1 MADLTNTFVNG
12 AMNKDLDERLVPLG
26 TYRDAL
32 NIDVDTDESSNVGSA
47 RNALGNTNVGNID
60 TIVSPLS
67 TTNAVTIGAVKYEA
81 TNLIYWLV
89 NSPLFDAIFE
99 YNEITGVTERVLQCN
114 NISGKTTLNFNTAY
128 IVTGINYINGFLYWT
143 DDFNPPRKINISR
156 AKSYSID
163 DARIAD
169 DIDVILAPPLS
180 GPVIRLW
187 NDGTQSNNISEKF
200 MYFSYRYKYIDGQY
214 SSMSP
219 FSAVA
224 FEPKEFLLDYSLGF
238 NKAMVNKSNSVDIT
252 YNTGGKNVVEIQVL
266 AHDVRNLNTSVI
278 ESFNKE
284 ELSIPDMALETF
296 KFNNNK
302 TYTIIAQEQLT
313 RLFDNVPLT
322 AKAQDFVGNRIMYGN
337 YTQFYDIVDC
347 NGVEINIDLGV
358 DFSSVSTPLNTPIQ
372 TWRSDRDYEIG
383 IEYLDKYGRHTTVL
397 TSNDNTVYI
406 PPSASASGNSLRVN
420 INNKPPC
427 WATNYRLVVKQSKK
441 AYYNIFPIIFYS
453 VGVDRYMLINESD
466 RDKFA
471 IGGYVIFKSISSGPT
486 FSNKEYKILELA
498 SKTAGQVASG
508 SLPGLYFK
516 VKVDNINEL
525 TTGGLS
531 LFYNFRNGTDDID
544 INLTQNTTVLIP
556 VKYYIPGALYS
567 LVENPIHYGVGDPNL
582 LVRSSIVGANPNTTF
597 FDYRITVR
605 ITSPTQFQ
613 YITSFDMAGSWITE
627 NIVIG
632 TDIMLSD
639 SSTGGLCNIQFN
651 GIPPVNDIWKINI
664 RGYCGYT
671 RTVNYF
677 GGGGIYTPTAGL
689 IPVMFPGG
697 YAPIVCDW
705 DIRTGDIITIQI
717 KDYLNLSANETEQIF
732 TSGGNYENI
741 EEWFNEDGQKEAF
754 ISKDTGN
761 VDQEYRSVSFRRGN
775 QLSNALSVNDG
786 ILYSRAGYNSSLISS
801 YDSLPI
807 VMIIQGYGKGE
818 YAGGQNNVGPNR
830 FGAMLKIQRYDASI
844 IAETVPKET
853 DIDIYHEVSKTFPIV
868 GNLHKVVWQYADYTN
883 VQSNNLTNLGQLV
896 PGSTPTAAEL
906 PHGYAVGDMVY
917 VRETTLPYLFIPTG
931 YYEVVQTPD
940 PYNIVINL
948 NFPGSGA
955 ATPGY
960 VAYNNEDVDQTSAPL
975 SSAII
980 KLNNTGSI
988 NSDFNAWAFGNGL
1001 ESDRI
1006 KDDFIAPELQLS
1018 PRVNAAVEEYK
1029 QRISENAICY
1039 SGIYGINTGV
1049 NRLNEFN
1056 LSVANFKY
1064 LDKEFGSIQKLYA
1077 RDTDMLVFQENKVS
1091 QVLYGKNIIH
1101 DAAGGGQLS
1110 TIAEVLGNQIA
1121 YPGEW
1126 GISRNPES
1134 FAEWGDDIY
1143 WTDSRRGSV
1152 LLMGSF
1158 QTRGNQIIP
1167 ISSNGMTDY
1176 FRDMMLTS
1184 PNTQKLGG
1192 YDPHTH
1198 KYVLSTNNISILK
1211 CKLDISRNLLKVP
1224 YGPSPVS
1231 YNLFTIISNLAWT
1244 VTLVN
1249 TGNGTSW
1256 LTGVQATGY
1265 GTLDING
1272 AVAVNSTSANRSLR
1286 IVVTYCS
1293 TLTKTFTLTQA
1304 RGSNGNIIFIVNNN
1318 KQ

>member
-12 AMNKDLDERLVPLG
+12 AMNKDLDERLLPSG

-47 RNALGNTNVGNID
+47 RNSLGNTIVGSID
-60 TIVSPLS
+60 SIVSPLS
-67 TTNAVTIGAVKYEA
+67 TANATTIGAVKYEA

-89 NSPLFDAIFE
+89 TSPLFDAIFE
-99 YNEITGVTERVLQCN
+99 YNEITGLTQRVLQCN
-114 NISGKTTLNFNTAY
+114 NIGGSTTLNFNTTY

-156 AKSYSID
+156 AKGYAID
-163 DARIAD
+163 DVRIAD
-169 DIDVILAPPLS
+169 DISVIIAPPLS
-180 GPVIRLW
+180 CPVIKLYS
-187 NDGTQSNNISEKF
+187 DGTQANNISEKF

-238 NKAMVNKSNSVDIT
+238 NKAMVNNANSVDIT

-296 KFNNNK
+296 KFKNNK

-347 NGVEINIDLGV
+347 NGIEINIDLGV
-358 DFSSVSTPLNTPIQ
+358 EVSSVSTPVNTPIQ

-383 IEYLDKYGRHTTVL
+383 IEYLDDYGRHTTVL
-397 TSNDNTVYI
+397 TSENNTVYI
-406 PPSASASGNSLRVN
+406 PPSASATGNSLQVN

-453 VGVDRYMLINESD
+453 VGMDRYMLINESD
-466 RDKFA
+466 RDKFSV
-471 IGGYVIFKSISSGPT
+471 GGYVIFKSISDGPT
-486 FSNKEYKILELA
+486 FSNKEFKIIELA
-498 SKTAGQVASG
+498 SKVANALGAG

-516 VKVDNINEL
+516 VKVDN
-525 TTGGLS
+525 TGEISPSGYS
-531 LFYNFRNGTDDID
+531 LFYNFRVGTDADNSNNNGQPLIGSL
-544 INLTQNTTVLIP
+544 NSVPVKPYLNTTVT
-556 VKYYIPGALYS
+556 YS

-582 LVRSSIVGANPNTTF
+582 LVRSSIVGLNPGITF
-597 FDYRITVR
+597 KDYRITIR
-605 ITSPTQFQ
+605 IISTTQFQ
-613 YITSFDMAGSWITE
+613 YITSFDMSGTWITG

-632 TDIMLSD
+632 SDITLLNTLN
-639 SSTGGLCNIQFN
+639 TGICNIQFN
-651 GIPPVNDIWKINI
+651 GIPPVNDVWKINI
-664 RGYCGYT
+664 RGYCNLT
-671 RTVNYF
+671 RTQNYF
-677 GGGGIYTPTAGL
+677 GGDGIYTP
-689 IPVMFPGG
+689 INSNIMFPGG

-705 DIRTGDIITIQI
+705 YIKSGDIITIQI
-717 KDYLNLSANETEQIF
+717 KDLLNTSANETEQTF
-732 TSGGNYENI
+732 VSGGDYENI
-741 EEWFNEDGQKEAF
+741 EEWFNEDGYLDNF
-754 ISKDTGN
+754 ISKDTNN
-761 VDQEYRSVSFRRGN
+761 VNQGYKSVSFRRGN
-775 QLSNALSVNDG
+775 QLSDSSTPSGYEYSVASMDN
-786 ILYSRAGYNSSLISS
+786 NVS
-801 YDSLPI
+801 YDTLPI
-807 VMIIQGYGKGE
+807 VMIIEGYGKGE
-818 YAGGQNNVGPNR
+818 FAGGQNNVGSNR

-853 DIDIYHEVSKTFPIV
+853 DIDIYHEASKTFPIV
-868 GNLHKVVWQYADYTN
+868 DHLHKVVWQYADYTN
-883 VQSNNLTNLGQLV
+883 VQNTNLTNLGQLV
-896 PGSTPTAAEL
+896 PGSAPTAAEL
-906 PHGYAVGDMVY
+906 PHTYAIGDMVW
-917 VRETTLPYLFIPTG
+917 VEESTLPYQFIPSN

-948 NFPGSGA
+948 NFPGPGA
-955 ATPGY
+955 ATPGF
-960 VAYNNEDVDQTSAPL
+960 VAYNDTDSDQTSAPL
-975 SSAII
+975 SSALI
-980 KLNNTGSI
+980 KLNNTGSV
-988 NSDFNAWAFGNGL
+988 NSDFNGWAFGNGL

-1091 QVLYGKNIIH
+1091 QVLYGKNIIN
-1101 DAAGGGQLS
+1101 DAAGGGQIV
-1110 TIAEVLGNQIA
+1110 TIAEVLGTQIA

-1134 FAEWGDDIY
+1134 FAEWGQEIY
-1143 WTDSRRGSV
+1143 FTDSRRGSV
-1152 LLMGSF
+1152 LQMA
-1158 QTRGNQIIP
+1158 GNQIVP

-1176 FRDMMLTS
+1176 FRDLMTAS

-1192 YDPHTH
+1192 YDPHTR
-1198 KYVLSTNNISILK
+1198 KYVLSSNNISTLK
-1211 CKLDISRNLLKVP
+1211 CKLEIIRNFLNVP
-1224 YGPSPVS
+1224 RGTFPVS
-1231 YNLFTIISNLAWT
+1231 YNLFTIISDIAWT
-1244 VTLVN
+1244 ATLVN

-1256 LTGVQATGY
+1256 LTGVPTSGY

-1272 AVAVNSTSANRSLR
+1272 AVAVNATSSNRSLD
-1286 IVVTYCS
+1286 IVVTYCN

-1304 RGSNGNIIFIVNNN
+1304 RGSKTNIIFIVNSN

>member
-1 MADLTNTFVNG
+1 MADLTNTFVTG

-47 RNALGNTNVGNID
+47 RNSLGNTIIGNIS

-67 TTNAVTIGAVKYEA
+67 TANATTIGAVKYEA

-89 NSPLFDAIFE
+89 TSPLFDAIFE

-114 NISGKTTLNFNTAY
+114 NGGSGTTLNFNTTY

-156 AKSYSID
+156 AKGYAID
-163 DARIAD
+163 DVKIAD
-169 DIDVILAPPLS
+169 DINVIIAPPLS
-180 GPVIRLW
+180 GPVIKLY
-187 NDGTQSNNISEKF
+187 NDGSQANNISEKF

-238 NKAMVNKSNSVDIT
+238 NKAMVNNANSVDIT
-252 YNTGGKNVVEIQVL
+252 YNTGGKNVIEIQVL
-266 AHDVRNLNTSVI
+266 AHDVRNLNTSVV

-347 NGVEINIDLGV
+347 NGVELNIDLGIEY
-358 DFSSVSTPLNTPIQ
+358 SSVSTPVNTPIQ

-397 TSNDNTVYI
+397 TSQNNTVYI

-441 AYYNIFPIIFYS
+441 SYYNIFPIIFYA
-453 VGVDRYMLINESD
+453 VGMDRYMLINESD

-471 IGGYVIFKSISSGPT
+471 VGGYVIFKSISEGPT
-486 FSNKEYKILELA
+486 FSNKQFKIIELS
-498 SKTAGQVASG
+498 SKTTGQVASG

-516 VKVDNINEL
+516 VKVDNTGEL
-525 TTGGLS
+525 SPSGFS
-531 LFYNFRNGTDDID
+531 LFYNFRNGTDDSRILQA
-544 INLTQNTTVLIP
+544 IRP
-556 VKYYIPGALYS
+556 VWPYTAPGNS
-567 LVENPIHYGVGDPNL
+567 IVDNPIHYGVGDPNL
-582 LVRSSIVGANPNTTF
+582 LVRSSLIGVNPYSTY
-597 FDYRITVR
+597 FDYRITIR
-605 ITSPTQFQ
+605 ILSTTQFQ
-613 YITSFDMAGSWITE
+613 YITSFDMTGTWVTE

-632 TDIMLSD
+632 ADIMLSN
-639 SSTGGLCNIQFN
+639 SLNVGICNIQFN
-651 GIPPVNDIWKINI
+651 GVPPVNDVWKINV
-664 RGYCGYT
+664 RGYCGST

-677 GGGGIYTPTAGL
+677 GGNGIYTPSTDNNT
-689 IPVMFPGG
+689 IMFPGG

-705 DIRTGDIITIQI
+705 DIQAGDIITLHIQ
-717 KDYLNLSANETEQIF
+717 DSLNGSVNTNNQIF
-732 TSGGNYENI
+732 ISGGNYENI
-741 EEWFNEDGQKEAF
+741 EEWFNEDGQKDTF
-754 ISKDTGN
+754 ISNDTNGVN
-761 VDQEYRSVSFRRGN
+761 QGYKSVSFRRGN
-775 QLSNALSVNDG
+775 QYTDETTPYGYIWST
-786 ILYSRAGYNSSLISS
+786 AGWLVSQDT

-807 VMIIQGYGKGE
+807 VMIIEGYGKGE
-818 YAGGQNNVGPNR
+818 NAGGDNGVGSNR
-830 FGAMLKIQRYDASI
+830 FSAALTIKRYDASI

-853 DIDIYHEVSKTFPIV
+853 DIDIYHETSKTFPIV
-868 GNLHKVVWQYADYTN
+868 DNLHKVVWKYADYTLT
-883 VQSNNLTNLGQLV
+883 QSGLTNLGQLV
-896 PGSTPTAAEL
+896 PGSVPTATEL
-906 PHGYAVGDMVY
+906 PHGYAIGDMVWVQENTSPY
-917 VRETTLPYLFIPTG
+917 VITPA

-948 NFPGSGA
+948 TYPVSLYL
-955 ATPGY
+955 TKPGY
-960 VAYNNEDVDQTSAPL
+960 VAYNDTDSDQTTGPL
-975 SSAII
+975 SSVII

-1006 KDDFIAPELQLS
+1006 KDDFIAPELQMS
-1018 PRVNAAVEEYK
+1018 PRVNASVEEYK
-1029 QRISENAICY
+1029 QRVSENAICY

-1056 LSVANFKY
+1056 LSIANFKY

-1091 QVLYGKNIIH
+1091 QVLYGKNIIN
-1101 DAAGGGQLS
+1101 DAAGGGQIS
-1110 TIAEVLGNQIA
+1110 TIAEVLGTQIA

-1134 FAEWGDDIY
+1134 FAEWGGELY
-1143 WTDSRRGSV
+1143 FTDSRRGSV
-1152 LLMGSF
+1152 LQML
-1158 QTRGNQIIP
+1158 GNQISP

-1192 YDPHTH
+1192 YDPHTR
-1198 KYVLSTNNISILK
+1198 KYVLSSNNISTLK
-1211 CKLDISRNLLKVP
+1211 CKLDISRNFLNVP
-1224 YGPSPVS
+1224 CGTFPVS
-1231 YNLFTIISNLAWT
+1231 YNLFTVISDIAWT
-1244 VTLVN
+1244 ITLVN
-1249 TGNGTSW
+1249 TGSGTSW
-1256 LTGVQATGY
+1256 LTGVQTSGY

-1272 AVAVNSTSANRSLR
+1272 AVAANATSSNRSLNV
-1286 IVVTYCS
+1286 VVTYCN

-1304 RGSNGNIIFIVNNN
+1304 RGSKGNIVIMINS

>member
-1 MADLTNTFVNG
+1 MADLINTFVNG
-12 AMNKDLDERLVPLG
+12 AMNKDLDERLVPSG

-47 RNALGNTNVGNID
+47 RNSLGNTNVGSID
-60 TIVSPLS
+60 SIVSPLS
-67 TTNAVTIGAVKYEA
+67 TANATTIGAVKYEA

-89 NSPLFDAIFE
+89 TSPLFDAIFE
-99 YNEITGVTERVLQCN
+99 YNEITGVTQRVLQCN
-114 NISGKTTLNFNTAY
+114 NGGSGTTLNFNTTY

-156 AKSYSID
+156 AKGYAID
-163 DARIAD
+163 DVKIAD
-169 DIDVILAPPLS
+169 DINVIIAPPLS
-180 GPVIRLW
+180 GPVIKLY
-187 NDGTQSNNISEKF
+187 NDGSQANNISEKF

-224 FEPKEFLLDYSLGF
+224 FEPKDFLLDYSLGF
-238 NKAMVNKSNSVDIT
+238 NKAMVNKANSVDIT
-252 YNTGGKNVVEIQVL
+252 INTGGKNVTEIQVL
-266 AHDVRNLNTSVI
+266 AHDVRSLNTSVV

-284 ELSIPDMALETF
+284 ELTINDMALYTF

-347 NGVEINIDLGV
+347 NGVEININLGV
-358 DFSSVSTPLNTPIQ
+358 EFSSISTPVNTPIQ

-383 IEYLDKYGRHTTVL
+383 IEYLDDYGRHTTVL

-441 AYYNIFPIIFYS
+441 AYYNIFPIRYYS
-453 VGVDRYMLINESD
+453 LGVDRYMLINESD

-471 IGGYVIFKSISSGPT
+471 IGGYVIFKSISAGPT
-486 FSNKEYKILELA
+486 FSNKEYKIIELA
-498 SKTAGQVASG
+498 SKTAGEVTTG
-508 SLPGLYFK
+508 SLAGLYFK
-516 VKVDNINEL
+516 IKVDNVNEL
-525 TTGGLS
+525 VPGALS
-531 LFYNFRNGTDDID
+531 LFYNFRNGDNNDISGAD
-544 INLTQNTTVLIP
+544 LFYKLTNSNR
-556 VKYYIPGALYS
+556 KS
-567 LVENPIHYGVGDPNL
+567 LVDLPIHYGIGDPNL
-582 LVRSSIVGANPNTTF
+582 FVRLSNEVPIQSAYNVINS
-597 FDYRITVR
+597 DYRITVR
-605 ITSPTQFQ
+605 VTSLTQFQ
-613 YITSFDMAGSWITE
+613 YITSFDMSGTWITQ

-632 TDIMLSD
+632 TPIQLFNTLMQP
-639 SSTGGLCNIQFN
+639 LCDVQFN
-651 GIPPVNDIWKINI
+651 GIPPINDTWKINI
-664 RGYCGYT
+664 RAYKISPTGY
-671 RTVNYF
+671 VPNYF
-677 GGGGIYTPTAGL
+677 GGLGIYTMQYGYTQPD
-689 IPVMFPGG
+689 GG
-697 YAPIVCDW
+697 WAPLVCNW
-705 DIRTGDIITIQI
+705 DIQTGDVI
-717 KDYLNLSANETEQIF
+717 KIKISDSLNLSAYTTEQQF

-741 EEWFNEDGQKEAF
+741 EEWFNEDGQKESF
-754 ISKDTGN
+754 ISRDTNN
-761 VDQEYRSVSFRRGN
+761 VDQKYKSVSFRRGI
-775 QLSNALSVNDG
+775 QMSDVTVNG
-786 ILYSRAGYNSSLISS
+786 SYTHSRAILDDSMP
-801 YDSLPI
+801 YDDFPI
-807 VMIIQGYGKGE
+807 VMIIKGYGSGD
-818 YAGGQNNVGPNR
+818 YNR
-830 FGAMLKIQRYDASI
+830 FSALLTIERYDASI

-853 DIDIYHEVSKTFPIV
+853 DIDIYHETSKTFPIV
-868 GNLHKVVWQYADYTN
+868 DNLHKVVWNYADYTFI
-883 VQSNNLTNLGQLV
+883 QGNLTNLGQIV
-896 PGSTPTAAEL
+896 PGSTPTATEL
-906 PHGYAVGDMVY
+906 PHGYAIGDMVW
-917 VRETTLPYLFIPTG
+917 VEEAVLPYQFIPTG

-940 PYNIVINL
+940 PYNIVIN
-948 NFPGSGA
+948 FPYPGVGA
-955 ATPGY
+955 ATPGF
-960 VAYNNEDVDQTSAPL
+960 VAYNDTDSDQTSAPL

-980 KLNNTGSI
+980 SLNNTGSI

-1006 KDDFIAPELQLS
+1006 KDDFIAPELQMS

-1029 QRISENAICY
+1029 QRLSENAICY

-1091 QVLYGKNIIH
+1091 QVLYGKNIIN
-1101 DAAGGGQLS
+1101 DAAGGGQVS
-1110 TIAEVLGNQIA
+1110 TIAEVLGTQIA

-1134 FAEWGDDIY
+1134 FSEWGGEIY
-1143 WTDSRRGSV
+1143 FTDSRRGSV
-1152 LLMGSF
+1152 LQML
-1158 QTRGNQIIP
+1158 GNQINP

-1192 YDPHTH
+1192 YDPHTR
-1198 KYVLSTNNISILK
+1198 KYVLSSNNISIVK
-1211 CKLDISRNLLKVP
+1211 CKLDISRNFLNVP
-1224 YGPSPVS
+1224 RGTFPVS
-1231 YNLFTIISNLAWT
+1231 YNLFTIISDIAWT
-1244 VTLVN
+1244 ATLVN

-1256 LTGVQATGY
+1256 LTGVQTSGY

-1272 AVAVNSTSANRSLR
+1272 AVAVNDTSANRSLN
-1286 IVVTYCS
+1286 IVVTYCN

-1304 RGSNGNIIFIVNNN
+1304 RGIKTNIIFIVNSN

>member
-1 MADLTNTFVNG
+1 MADLTNTFITGV
-12 AMNKDLDERLVPLG
+12 MNKDLDERLVPSG

-32 NIDVDTDESSNVGSA
+32 NIEVDTDESSNVGAA
-47 RNALGNTNVGNID
+47 RNALGNTKVGNID
-60 TIVSPLS
+60 TIVSPLA

-99 YNEITGVTERVLQCN
+99 YNEITGITERVLQCN
-114 NISGKTTLNFNTAY
+114 NIGGSTTLNFNTAY

-163 DARIAD
+163 DVRIAE
-169 DIDVILAPPLS
+169 DISVILAPPLS

-224 FEPKEFLLDYSLGF
+224 FEPKDFLLDYSLGF
-238 NKAMVNKSNSVDIT
+238 NKAMVNNANSVDIT

-278 ESFNKE
+278 ESFNKQ

-296 KFNNNK
+296 KFKNNK

-347 NGVEINIDLGV
+347 NGVELNIDLGV
-358 DFSSVSTPLNTPIQ
+358 DFSSVSTPVNTPIQ

-397 TSNDNTVYI
+397 TSENNTIYI

-441 AYYNIFPIIFYS
+441 SYYNIFPIIFYS
-453 VGVDRYMLINESD
+453 VGMDRYMLINESD

-471 IGGYVIFKSISSGPT
+471 IGGYVIFKSISEGPT
-486 FSNKEYKILELA
+486 FSNKEFKILELA
-498 SKTAGQVASG
+498 SKTAGEVTTG
-508 SLPGLYFK
+508 SLSGLYFK
-516 VKVDNINEL
+516 VKVDNTSEL
-525 TTGGLS
+525 SPAGFS
-531 LFYNFRNGTDDID
+531 LFYNFRNGTDD
-544 INLTQNTTVLIP
+544 TTSVQSLIP
-556 VKYYIPGALYS
+556 TKSYITTIHS
-567 LVENPIHYGVGDPNL
+567 IVENPIHYGVGDPNL
-582 LVRSSIVGANPNTTF
+582 LVRSSLIGLNPYTTF
-597 FDYRITVR
+597 KDYRITVR
-605 ITSPTQFQ
+605 IISATQFQ
-613 YITSFDMAGSWITE
+613 YITSFDMTGSWITG

-632 TDIMLSD
+632 SDITLLNTLN
-639 SSTGGLCNIQFN
+639 TGICNIQFN
-651 GIPPVNDIWKINI
+651 GIPPVNDTWKINV
-664 RGYCGYT
+664 RGYTNST
-671 RTVNYF
+671 RTENYF
-677 GGGGIYTPTAGL
+677 GGDGIYTPPSNSSTT
-689 IPVMFPGG
+689 MFPGG

-705 DIRTGDIITIQI
+705 YVKSGDIITIKI
-717 KDYLNLSANETEQIF
+717 ASDLLNTSAYLEDQIF
-732 TSGGNYENI
+732 VSGGDYENI
-741 EEWFNEDGQKEAF
+741 EEWFNEDGYKDSF
-754 ISKDTGN
+754 ISNDTSGTN
-761 VDQEYRSVSFRRGN
+761 QKYKSVSFRRGN
-775 QLSNALSVNDG
+775 QLADQYTPFG
-786 ILYSRAGYNSSLISS
+786 YLYSTAAYYEPQDN
-801 YDSLPI
+801 YDTLPI
-807 VMIIQGYGKGE
+807 VMIIEGYGKGQF
-818 YAGGQNNVGPNR
+818 AGGNNNVGNNR
-830 FGAMLKIQRYDASI
+830 FGAVLEIKRYNASI

-853 DIDIYHEVSKTFPIV
+853 DIDIYHEASKTFPIV
-868 GNLHKVVWQYADYTN
+868 NNLHKVVWQYADYTN

-896 PGSTPTAAEL
+896 PGSAPTATEL

-917 VRETTLPYLFIPTG
+917 VKETTLPYLFVPTG

-940 PYNIVINL
+940 PYNIVIDL
-948 NFPGSGA
+948 PFPGAGA

-960 VAYNNEDVDQTSAPL
+960 VAYNDTDLDQTSAPL

-980 KLNNTGSI
+980 SLNNTGSI

-1056 LSVANFKY
+1056 LSIANFKY

-1101 DAAGGGQLS
+1101 DAAGGGQVS

-1134 FAEWGDDIY
+1134 FAEWGGELY
-1143 WTDSRRGSV
+1143 FTDSRRGSV
-1152 LLMGSF
+1152 LQML
-1158 QTRGNQIIP
+1158 GNQISP

-1176 FRDMMLTS
+1176 FRDIMTTS

-1192 YDPHTH
+1192 YDPHTR
-1198 KYVLSTNNISILK
+1198 KYVLSCNDVSTLK
-1211 CKLDISRNLLKVP
+1211 CKLNISRNFLNVP
-1224 YGPSPVS
+1224 CGTFPVS
-1231 YNLFTIISNLAWT
+1231 YNLFTIISDIAWT
-1244 VTLVN
+1244 VALVN
-1249 TGNGTSW
+1249 TGSGTSW
-1256 LTGVQATGY
+1256 LTGVPTSGY

-1304 RGSNGNIIFIVNNN
+1304 RGSKANIIFIVNNN

>member
-1 MADLTNTFVNG
+1 MADITNTFITGV
-12 AMNKDLDERLVPLG
+12 MNKDLDERLVPSG

-32 NIDVDTDESSNVGSA
+32 NIEVDTDESSNVGSA

-67 TTNAVTIGAVKYEA
+67 TANATTIGAVKYEA

-89 NSPLFDAIFE
+89 TSPLFDAIFE

-114 NISGKTTLNFNTAY
+114 NIGGSTTLNFNTTY

-156 AKSYSID
+156 AKGYTID

-169 DIDVILAPPLS
+169 DISVILAPPLS

-187 NDGTQSNNISEKF
+187 DDGTQSNNISEKF

-238 NKAMVNKSNSVDIT
+238 NKAMVNNANSVDIT
-252 YNTGGKNVVEIQVL
+252 YNTGGKNVVEIQIL

-296 KFNNNK
+296 KFKNNK

-347 NGVEINIDLGV
+347 NGIEINIDLGV
-358 DFSSVSTPLNTPIQ
+358 EFSSVSTPINIPIQ

-397 TSNDNTVYI
+397 TSENNTIYI
-406 PPSASASGNSLRVN
+406 PPTASASGNSLRVN

-441 AYYNIFPIIFYS
+441 SYYNIFPIIFYS
-453 VGVDRYMLINESD
+453 VGMNRYMLINESD
-466 RDKFA
+466 RDKFS
-471 IGGYVIFKSISSGPT
+471 IGGYVIFKSISEGPT
-486 FSNKEYKILELA
+486 FSNKEFKIVELA
-498 SKTAGQVASG
+498 SKTAGEIVPG

-516 VKVDNINEL
+516 VKVDNTSEL
-525 TTGGLS
+525 SPSGYS
-531 LFYNFRNGTDDID
+531 LFYNFRVGTDSTSIV
-544 INLTQNTTVLIP
+544 T
-556 VKYYIPGALYS
+556 ALYPLNPVQAYLTPGHS
-567 LVENPIHYGVGDPNL
+567 LVDNPIHYGVGDPNL
-582 LVRSSIVGANPNTTF
+582 LVRSSLIGVNPYTTY

-605 ITSPTQFQ
+605 IISPTQFQ
-613 YITSFDMAGSWITE
+613 YITSFDMTGTWITE

-632 TDIMLSD
+632 TDIMLLNSLNV
-639 SSTGGLCNIQFN
+639 GICNVQFN
-651 GIPPVNDIWKINI
+651 GVPPVNDVWKINV
-664 RGYCGYT
+664 RGYCDYT

-677 GGGGIYTPTAGL
+677 GGDGIYTPLTYYGL
-689 IPVMFPGG
+689 PMFPGG

-705 DIRTGDIITIQI
+705 DIQAGDIITIQI
-717 KDYLNLSANETEQIF
+717 KDSLNTSADETEQIF
-732 TSGGNYENI
+732 VSGGNYQNI
-741 EEWFNEDGQKEAF
+741 EEWFNEDGYLDNF
-754 ISKDTGN
+754 ISNDIEGVNKG
-761 VDQEYRSVSFRRGN
+761 YKSVSFRRGN
-775 QLSNALSVNDG
+775 QLADQLTPGNSASGNG
-786 ILYSRAGYNSSLISS
+786 YLYSVAS
-801 YDSLPI
+801 YDEAQDNYDTLPI
-807 VMIIQGYGKGE
+807 VMIIEGYGKGE
-818 YAGGQNNVGPNR
+818 DAGGDNGVGENK
-830 FGAMLKIQRYDASI
+830 FGALLTIKRYNASI
-844 IAETVPKET
+844 IAETIPKET
-853 DIDIYHEVSKTFPIV
+853 DIDIYHEASKTFPIV
-868 GNLHKVVWQYADYTN
+868 GQLHKVVWQYADYTN
-883 VQSNNLTNLGQLV
+883 VQSNNLTNIGQLV
-896 PGSTPTAAEL
+896 PGSAPTATEL
-906 PHGYAVGDMVY
+906 PHGYSIGDMVW
-917 VRETTLPYLFIPTG
+917 VEESTLPYQFIPSN

-940 PYNIVINL
+940 PYNIVIDFP
-948 NFPGSGA
+948 FPGPGA
-955 ATPGY
+955 ATPGF
-960 VAYNNEDVDQTSAPL
+960 VAYNDTDTDQTSAPL
-975 SSAII
+975 SFAII

-1006 KDDFIAPELQLS
+1006 KDDFIAPELQMS

-1029 QRISENAICY
+1029 QRLSENAICY

-1101 DAAGGGQLS
+1101 DAAGGGQVS
-1110 TIAEVLGNQIA
+1110 TIADVLGNQVA

-1134 FAEWGDDIY
+1134 FAEWGQEVY
-1143 WTDSRRGSV
+1143 FTDSRRGSV
-1152 LLMGSF
+1152 LQML
-1158 QTRGNQIIP
+1158 GNQINP

-1192 YDPHTH
+1192 YDPHTR
-1198 KYVLSTNNISILK
+1198 KYVLSSNDISTLK
-1211 CKLDISRNLLKVP
+1211 CKLDISRSFFNVP

-1231 YNLFTIISNLAWT
+1231 YNLFTIISDIAWT
-1244 VTLVN
+1244 ITLVSA
-1249 TGNGTSW
+1249 GSGTSW
-1256 LTGVQATGY
+1256 LTGVQTSGY

-1272 AVAVNSTSANRSLR
+1272 AVAVNSTSANRSMYV
-1286 IVVTYCS
+1286 VVTYCN

-1304 RGSNGNIIFIVNNN
+1304 RGSKTNIIFMVNSN

>member
-1 MADLTNTFVNG
+1 
-12 AMNKDLDERLVPLG
+12 
-26 TYRDAL
+26 
-32 NIDVDTDESSNVGSA
+32 
-47 RNALGNTNVGNID
+47 
-60 TIVSPLS
+60 
-67 TTNAVTIGAVKYEA
+67 
-81 TNLIYWLV
+81 
-89 NSPLFDAIFE
+89 
-99 YNEITGVTERVLQCN
+99 
-114 NISGKTTLNFNTAY
+114 
-128 IVTGINYINGFLYWT
+128 
-143 DDFNPPRKINISR
+143 
-156 AKSYSID
+156 
-163 DARIAD
+163 
-169 DIDVILAPPLS
+169 
-180 GPVIRLW
+180 
-187 NDGTQSNNISEKF
+187 

-224 FEPKEFLLDYSLGF
+224 FEPKDFLLDYSLGF
-238 NKAMVNKSNSVDIT
+238 NKAMVNKANSVDIT
-252 YNTGGKNVVEIQVL
+252 INTGGINVKEIQVL
-266 AHDVRNLNTSVI
+266 AHDVRNLNTSVV

-284 ELSIPDMALETF
+284 ELSINDIALYTF

-358 DFSSVSTPLNTPIQ
+358 EFSSVSTPVNTPIQ

-441 AYYNIFPIIFYS
+441 AYYNIFPIIFYA

-471 IGGYVIFKSISSGPT
+471 IGGYVIFKSISAGPT
-486 FSNKEYKILELA
+486 FSNKEYKIIELA
-498 SKTAGQVASG
+498 SKTAGEVVSG
-508 SLPGLYFK
+508 SLAGLYFK

-525 TTGGLS
+525 VSAGFS
-531 LFYNFRNGTDDID
+531 NFYNFQKGTDATYGGYPTFL
-544 INLTQNTTVLIP
+544 NPNQYTQQVRT
-556 VKYYIPGALYS
+556 LYS
-567 LVENPIHYGVGDPNL
+567 PFLNSIVENPIHYGVGDPNL
-582 LVRSSIVGANPNTTF
+582 LIRSSLTGVNPYTTYK
-597 FDYRITVR
+597 DYRITVR
-605 ITSPTQFQ
+605 IISATQFQ
-613 YITSFDMAGSWITE
+613 YITSFNMTGTWITG

-632 TDIMLSD
+632 TNIMLLD
-639 SSTGGLCNIQFN
+639 PLNAGICNIQFN
-651 GIPPVNDIWKINI
+651 GIPPVNDVWKINV
-664 RGYCGYT
+664 RGYSSNT
-671 RTVNYF
+671 TVQNYF
-677 GGGGIYTPTAGL
+677 GGNGVDARPLGYNTTNA
-689 IPVMFPGG
+689 PVFAGG
-697 YAPIVCDW
+697 YSVLVCDW
-705 DIRTGDIITIQI
+705 DIQAGDIIKLQIVEDSLNTSADLAIQ
-717 KDYLNLSANETEQIF
+717 QF
-732 TSGGNYENI
+732 TSGGNYKNI

-754 ISKDTGN
+754 ISRDTNN
-761 VDQEYRSVSFRRGN
+761 VDQEYRSVSFRRGLQQN
-775 QLSNALSVNDG
+775 GNTLTYD
-786 ILYSRAGYNSSLISS
+786 YSIAAINGNIP
-801 YDSLPI
+801 YDDFPI
-807 VMIIQGYGKGE
+807 AMIIQGYGKGE
-818 YAGGQNNVGPNR
+818 HSGGNNNDGFNR
-830 FGAMLKIQRYDASI
+830 FAALLTIERYDASI

-853 DIDIYHEVSKTFPIV
+853 DIDIYHETSKTFPIV
-868 GNLHKVVWQYADYTN
+868 DNLHKVVWKYVDYTLT
-883 VQSNNLTNLGQLV
+883 QSGLTNLGQLV
-896 PGSTPTAAEL
+896 PGSVPTVTEL
-906 PHGYAVGDMVY
+906 THGYAVGDMVWVQENTSPY
-917 VRETTLPYLFIPTG
+917 VITPA

-948 NFPGSGA
+948 TYPVSLYL
-955 ATPGY
+955 TKPGY
-960 VAYNNEDVDQTSAPL
+960 VAYNDTDSDQTTGPL

-1018 PRVNAAVEEYK
+1018 PRVNASVEEYK
-1029 QRISENAICY
+1029 QRVSENAICY
-1039 SGIYGINTGV
+1039 SGIYGINTEV

-1091 QVLYGKNIIH
+1091 QVLYGKNIIN
-1101 DAAGGGQLS
+1101 DAAGGGQVS
-1110 TIAEVLGNQIA
+1110 TIAEVLGTQIA

-1134 FAEWGDDIY
+1134 FADWGGELY
-1143 WTDSRRGSV
+1143 FTDSRRGSV
-1152 LLMGSF
+1152 LQML
-1158 QTRGNQIIP
+1158 GNQISP

-1192 YDPHTH
+1192 YDPHTR
-1198 KYVLSTNNISILK
+1198 KYVLSSNNISTLK
-1211 CKLDISRNLLKVP
+1211 CKLDISRNFLNVP
-1224 YGPSPVS
+1224 CGTFPVS
-1231 YNLFTIISNLAWT
+1231 YNLFTVISDIAWT
-1244 VTLVN
+1244 ITLVN
-1249 TGNGTSW
+1249 TGSGTSW
-1256 LTGVQATGY
+1256 LTGVQTSGY

-1272 AVAVNSTSANRSLR
+1272 AVAANTTSSNRSLNV
-1286 IVVTYCS
+1286 VVTYCN

-1304 RGSNGNIIFIVNNN
+1304 RGSKGNIVIMINS

>member
-1 MADLTNTFVNG
+1 MADLINTFVNG
-12 AMNKDLDERLVPLG
+12 SMNKDLDERLVPSG

-47 RNALGNTNVGNID
+47 RNSLGNTNVGSID
-60 TIVSPLS
+60 SIVSPLS
-67 TTNAVTIGAVKYEA
+67 TANATTIGAVKYEA

-89 NSPLFDAIFE
+89 TSPLFDAIFE
-99 YNEITGVTERVLQCN
+99 YNEITGITERVLQCN
-114 NISGKTTLNFNTAY
+114 NGGSGTTLNFNTTY

-156 AKSYSID
+156 AKGYAID
-163 DARIAD
+163 DVKIAD
-169 DIDVILAPPLS
+169 DINVIIAPPLS
-180 GPVIRLW
+180 GPVIKLY
-187 NDGTQSNNISEKF
+187 NDGSQSNNISEKF
-200 MYFSYRYKYIDGQY
+200 MYFSYRYKYVDGQY

-224 FEPKEFLLDYSLGF
+224 FEPKDFLLDYSLGF
-238 NKAMVNKSNSVDIT
+238 NKAMVNKANSVDIT
-252 YNTGGKNVVEIQVL
+252 INTGGKNVTEIQVL
-266 AHDVRNLNTSVI
+266 AHDVRNLNTSVV

-284 ELSIPDMALETF
+284 ELSFNDMALYTF

-347 NGVEINIDLGV
+347 NGVEININLGV
-358 DFSSVSTPLNTPIQ
+358 EFSSVSTPVNTPIQ
-372 TWRSDRDYEIG
+372 TWRSDRDYEVG
-383 IEYLDKYGRHTTVL
+383 IEYLDDYGRHTTVL

-453 VGVDRYMLINESD
+453 VGMDRYMLINESD

-471 IGGYVIFKSISSGPT
+471 VGGYVIFKSISDGPT
-486 FSNKEYKILELA
+486 FSNKEFKIIELA
-498 SKTAGQVASG
+498 SKTTGQVTNG

-516 VKVDNINEL
+516 VKVDNTGEL
-525 TTGGLS
+525 SPSGYS
-531 LFYNFRNGTDDID
+531 LFYNFRNGDDNNVGSGD
-544 INLTQNTTVLIP
+544 LFYLLSAS
-556 VKYYIPGALYS
+556 KSKS
-567 LVENPIHYGVGDPNL
+567 LVDLPIHYGIGDPNL
-582 LVRSSIVGANPNTTF
+582 FVRLSNEVPNTAISSNYVLIQE
-597 FDYRITVR
+597 DYRITVR
-605 ITSPTQFQ
+605 VISATQFQ
-613 YITSFDMAGSWITE
+613 YITSFDMTGTWITE
-627 NIVIG
+627 NISIG
-632 TDIMLSD
+632 TPIQLFN
-639 SSTGGLCNIQFN
+639 TLNEPLCDVQFN
-651 GIPPVNDIWKINI
+651 GIPPVNDTWKINI
-664 RGYCGYT
+664 RGFSNNETY
-671 RTVNYF
+671 VPNYF
-677 GGGGIYTPTAGL
+677 GGSGIYTAQYQYTTNYD
-689 IPVMFPGG
+689 GG
-697 YAPIVCDW
+697 WVPLACDW
-705 DIRTGDIITIQI
+705 DIQAGDIITIKI
-717 KDYLNLSANETEQIF
+717 ASDSLNTNAYLEDQVF
-732 TSGGNYENI
+732 FSGGNYKNI
-741 EEWFNEDGQKEAF
+741 EEWFNEDGQKDAF
-754 ISKDTGN
+754 ISRDLSN
-761 VDQEYRSVSFRRGN
+761 VNQGYKSISFRRGN
-775 QLSNALSVNDG
+775 QLSDVTING
-786 ILYSRAGYNSSLISS
+786 TYIHSRARLDDSIP
-801 YDSLPI
+801 YDDFPI
-807 VMIIQGYGKGE
+807 VMIIKGYGPGDDNSGD
-818 YAGGQNNVGPNR
+818 YNR
-830 FGAMLKIQRYDASI
+830 FSALLTIKRYEASI

-853 DIDIYHEVSKTFPIV
+853 DIDIYHEASKTFPIV
-868 GNLHKVVWQYADYTN
+868 DHLHKVVWKYADYTN
-883 VQSNNLTNLGQLV
+883 VQSNNLTNLGQLI
-896 PGSTPTAAEL
+896 PGSAPTATEL
-906 PHGYAVGDMVY
+906 PHGYAIGDMVW
-917 VRETTLPYLFIPTG
+917 VEEAVLPYQFIPSN

-940 PYNIVINL
+940 PYNIVIN
-948 NFPGSGA
+948 FPYPGVGA
-955 ATPGY
+955 ATPGF
-960 VAYNNEDVDQTSAPL
+960 VAYNDTDSDQTSAPL

-980 KLNNTGSI
+980 SLNNTGSI

-1006 KDDFIAPELQLS
+1006 KDDFIAPELQMS

-1091 QVLYGKNIIH
+1091 QVLYGKNIIN
-1101 DAAGGGQLS
+1101 DAAGGGQVS
-1110 TIAEVLGNQIA
+1110 TIAEVLGTQIA

-1134 FAEWGDDIY
+1134 FAEWGGEIY
-1143 WTDSRRGSV
+1143 FTDSRRGSV
-1152 LLMGSF
+1152 LQML
-1158 QTRGNQIIP
+1158 GNQINP

-1192 YDPHTH
+1192 YDPHTR
-1198 KYVLSTNNISILK
+1198 KYVLSSNNISIVK
-1211 CKLDISRNLLKVP
+1211 CKLEISRNFLNVP
-1224 YGPSPVS
+1224 SGTFPIS
-1231 YNLFTIISNLAWT
+1231 YNLFTIISDIAWT
-1244 VTLVN
+1244 ITLVN

-1256 LTGVQATGY
+1256 LTGVQTSGY

-1272 AVAVNSTSANRSLR
+1272 AVAVNSSTNNRSLD
-1286 IVVTYCS
+1286 IVITYCN

-1304 RGSNGNIIFIVNNN
+1304 RGSKGNIVIMINS

>member
-1 MADLTNTFVNG
+1 
-12 AMNKDLDERLVPLG
+12 MNKDLDERLVPSG

-47 RNALGNTNVGNID
+47 RNSLGNTNVGSID
-60 TIVSPLS
+60 SIVSPLS
-67 TTNAVTIGAVKYEA
+67 TANATTIGAVKYEA

-89 NSPLFDAIFE
+89 TSPLFDAIFE
-99 YNEITGVTERVLQCN
+99 YNEITGVTQRVLQCN
-114 NISGKTTLNFNTAY
+114 NGGSGTTLNFNSTY

-156 AKSYSID
+156 AKGYAID
-163 DARIAD
+163 DVRIAD
-169 DIDVILAPPLS
+169 DINVIIAPPLS
-180 GPVIRLW
+180 CPVIKLYS
-187 NDGTQSNNISEKF
+187 DGTQANNISEKF

-224 FEPKEFLLDYSLGF
+224 FEPKDFLLDYSLGF
-238 NKAMVNKSNSVDIT
+238 NKAMVNKANSVDIT
-252 YNTGGKNVVEIQVL
+252 INTGGKNVTEIQVL
-266 AHDVRNLNTSVI
+266 AHDVRNLNTSVV

-284 ELSIPDMALETF
+284 ELSINDMSLYTF

-347 NGVEINIDLGV
+347 SGVGINVDLNLYY
-358 DFSSVSTPLNTPIQ
+358 DSVSTILNEPIQ
-372 TWRSDRDYEIG
+372 TWRSDRDYEVG
-383 IEYLDKYGRHTTVL
+383 IEYLDDYGRHTTVL

-406 PPSASASGNSLRVN
+406 KPDASASGNSLRVN

-441 AYYNIFPIIFYS
+441 AYYNIFPIIFYA

-471 IGGYVIFKSISSGPT
+471 IGGYVIFKSISAGPT
-486 FSNKEYKILELA
+486 FSNKEYKIIELA

-508 SLPGLYFK
+508 SLAGLYFK
-516 VKVDNINEL
+516 VKVDNVNEL
-525 TTGGLS
+525 IAGGS
-531 LFYNFRNGTDDID
+531 SNFYNFRKGTDDTDGLFGSFNNI
-544 INLTQNTTVLIP
+544 TTP
-556 VKYYIPGALYS
+556 VKQYLPGALYS
-567 LVENPIHYGVGDPNL
+567 IVEKPIHYGIGDPNL
-582 LVRSSIVGANPNTTF
+582 LIRSYLIGANPYTTYK
-597 FDYRITVR
+597 DHRITVR
-605 ITSPTQFQ
+605 IISATQFQ
-613 YITSFDMAGSWITE
+613 YITSFDMSGTWITG

-651 GIPPVNDIWKINI
+651 GIPPINDTWKINI
-664 RGYCGYT
+664 RGYCDYT
-671 RTVNYF
+671 RTENYF
-677 GGGGIYTPTAGL
+677 GGDGIYTPVNTNL
-689 IPVMFPGG
+689 MFPGG
-697 YAPIVCDW
+697 YAALVCDW
-705 DIRTGDIITIQI
+705 NIQTGDIIKI
-717 KDYLNLSANETEQIF
+717 KIAEDFLNAPADLNEQSFIA
-732 TSGGNYENI
+732 GGNYENI
-741 EEWFNEDGQKEAF
+741 EEWFNEDGQKDLF
-754 ISKDTGN
+754 DSIDTSSVN
-761 VDQEYRSVSFRRGN
+761 RKYRSVSFRRGI
-775 QLSNALSVNDG
+775 QFSDGLSFNANKT
-786 ILYSRAGYNSSLISS
+786 YSRAGYLAAAINN

-807 VMIIQGYGKGE
+807 VMIIQGYGIGE
-818 YAGGQNNVGPNR
+818 YAGGQNNDGPNT
-830 FGAMLKIQRYDASI
+830 FAALLTIERYDASI

-853 DIDIYHEVSKTFPIV
+853 DIDIYHETSKTYPIV
-868 GNLHKVVWQYADYTN
+868 DNLHKVVWKYADYTF
-883 VQSNNLTNLGQLV
+883 VQGNLTNLGQLV
-896 PGSTPTAAEL
+896 PGSTPTATEL
-906 PHGYAVGDMVY
+906 PHGYAIGDMVW
-917 VRETTLPYLFIPTG
+917 VEETTSPYVITPA

-948 NFPGSGA
+948 PYPISLYL
-955 ATPGY
+955 TKPGY
-960 VAYNNEDVDQTSAPL
+960 VAYNDTDSDQ
-975 SSAII
+975 SSQPFSFATI
-980 KLNNTGSI
+980 KLNNTGSV
-988 NSDFNAWAFGNGL
+988 NSDFNGWAFGNGL

-1029 QRISENAICY
+1029 QRLSENAICY

-1091 QVLYGKNIIH
+1091 QVLYGKNIIN
-1101 DAAGGGQLS
+1101 DAAGGGQVS
-1110 TIAEVLGNQIA
+1110 TIAEVLGTQIA

-1134 FAEWGDDIY
+1134 FAEWGGEIY
-1143 WTDSRRGSV
+1143 FTDSRRGSV
-1152 LLMGSF
+1152 LQML
-1158 QTRGNQIIP
+1158 GNQINP

-1192 YDPHTH
+1192 YDPHTR
-1198 KYVLSTNNISILK
+1198 KYVLSSNNISNLK
-1211 CKLDISRNLLKVP
+1211 CKLDISRTFLNIP
-1224 YGPSPVS
+1224 FGPNVVN
-1231 YNLFTIISNLAWT
+1231 YDLFTIISDIAWIA
-1244 VTLVN
+1244 TLVD
-1249 TGNGTSW
+1249 TSDGTSW
-1256 LTGVQATGY
+1256 LTGVQTSGY
-1265 GTLDING
+1265 GTFNISG
-1272 AVAVNSTSANRSLR
+1272 TASVNSTSENRSLD

-1304 RGSNGNIIFIVNNN
+1304 RGRKGNIVIMINS

>member
-1 MADLTNTFVNG
+1 MADLINTFVNG
-12 AMNKDLDERLVPLG
+12 SMNKDLDERLVPSG

-47 RNALGNTNVGNID
+47 RNSLGNTNVGSID
-60 TIVSPLS
+60 SIVSPLS
-67 TTNAVTIGAVKYEA
+67 TANATTIGAVKYEA

-89 NSPLFDAIFE
+89 TSPLFDAIFE
-99 YNEITGVTERVLQCN
+99 YNEITGITERVLQCN
-114 NISGKTTLNFNTAY
+114 NGGSGTTLNFNTTY

-156 AKSYSID
+156 AKGYAID
-163 DARIAD
+163 DVKIAD
-169 DIDVILAPPLS
+169 DINVIIAPPLS
-180 GPVIRLW
+180 GPVIKLY
-187 NDGTQSNNISEKF
+187 NDGSQSNNISEKF
-200 MYFSYRYKYIDGQY
+200 MYFSYRYKYVDGQY

-224 FEPKEFLLDYSLGF
+224 FEAKDFLLDYSLGF
-238 NKAMVNKSNSVDIT
+238 NKAMVNNANSVDIT
-252 YNTGGKNVVEIQVL
+252 INTGGKNVTEIQVL
-266 AHDVRNLNTSVI
+266 AHDVRNLNTSVV

-284 ELSIPDMALETF
+284 ELSINDMALYTF

-347 NGVEINIDLGV
+347 NGVEININLGV
-358 DFSSVSTPLNTPIQ
+358 EFSSVSTPVNTPIQ
-372 TWRSDRDYEIG
+372 TWRSDRDYEVG
-383 IEYLDKYGRHTTVL
+383 IEYLDDYGRHTTVL

-453 VGVDRYMLINESD
+453 VGMDRYMLINESD

-471 IGGYVIFKSISSGPT
+471 IGGYVIFKSISDGPT
-486 FSNKEYKILELA
+486 FSNKEFKIIELA
-498 SKTAGQVASG
+498 SKTTGQLVPG

-516 VKVDNINEL
+516 VKVDNTGEL
-525 TTGGLS
+525 SPSGYS
-531 LFYNFRNGTDDID
+531 LFYNFRVGTDDSVFSSS
-544 INLTQNTTVLIP
+544 LTP
-556 VKYYIPGALYS
+556 VSHYYGLEYS
-567 LVENPIHYGVGDPNL
+567 VVENPIHYGVGDPNL
-582 LVRSSIVGANPNTTF
+582 LIRSSLIGVNPYTTF
-597 FDYRITVR
+597 KDYRITVR
-605 ITSPTQFQ
+605 IISTTQFQ
-613 YITSFDMAGSWITE
+613 YITSFDISGTWITQ

-632 TDIMLSD
+632 TNIMLSD
-639 SSTGGLCNIQFN
+639 SSNGGLCNIQFN
-651 GIPPVNDIWKINI
+651 GIPPVNDVWKINI
-664 RGYCGYT
+664 RGYCNYT
-671 RTVNYF
+671 RTENYF
-677 GGGGIYTPTAGL
+677 GGNGIYTPGSG
-689 IPVMFPGG
+689 IVPIMFPGG
-697 YAPIVCDW
+697 YAPIVCDFN
-705 DIRTGDIITIQI
+705 IQAGDIITIKI
-717 KDYLNLSANETEQIF
+717 KDSLNTFANETEQIF
-732 TSGGNYENI
+732 ISGGNYENI
-741 EEWFNEDGQKEAF
+741 EEWFNEDGYLDNF
-754 ISKDTGN
+754 ISNDTEGVN
-761 VDQEYRSVSFRRGN
+761 KGYKSISFRRGYQIQDN
-775 QLSNALSVNDG
+775 NTENGYDYSQAQYLLSQG
-786 ILYSRAGYNSSLISS
+786 S
-801 YDSLPI
+801 YDSFYI
-807 VMIIQGYGKGE
+807 VMIIEGYGKGE
-818 YAGGQNNVGPNR
+818 DTGGDNGVGYNR
-830 FGAMLKIQRYDASI
+830 FGAVLTIKRNNASI

-853 DIDIYHEVSKTFPIV
+853 DIDIYHETSKTYPIID
-868 GNLHKVVWQYADYTN
+868 NLHKVVWKYADYTF
-883 VQSNNLTNLGQLV
+883 VQGNLTNLGQLV
-896 PGSTPTAAEL
+896 PGSAPTATEL
-906 PHGYAVGDMVY
+906 PHGYAIGDMVW
-917 VRETTLPYLFIPTG
+917 VEESVLPYQFIPSN

-940 PYNIVINL
+940 PYNIVIN
-948 NFPGSGA
+948 FPYPGVGA
-955 ATPGY
+955 ATPGF
-960 VAYNNEDVDQTSAPL
+960 VAYNDTDSDQTSAPL

-980 KLNNTGSI
+980 SLNNTGSI

-1091 QVLYGKNIIH
+1091 QVLYGKNIIN
-1101 DAAGGGQLS
+1101 DAAGGGQVS
-1110 TIAEVLGNQIA
+1110 TIAEVLGTQIA

-1134 FAEWGDDIY
+1134 FAEWGGEIY
-1143 WTDSRRGSV
+1143 FTDSRRGSV
-1152 LLMGSF
+1152 LQML
-1158 QTRGNQIIP
+1158 GNQINP

-1192 YDPHTH
+1192 YDPHTR
-1198 KYVLSTNNISILK
+1198 KYVLSSNNISTLK
-1211 CKLDISRNLLKVP
+1211 CKLDISRNFLNVP
-1224 YGPSPVS
+1224 RGTFPVS
-1231 YNLFTIISNLAWT
+1231 YNLFTIISDIAWT
-1244 VTLVN
+1244 ITLVN

-1256 LTGVQATGY
+1256 LTGVQTSGY

-1272 AVAVNSTSANRSLR
+1272 AVAVNSTSENRSLN
-1286 IVVTYCS
+1286 IVVTYCN

-1304 RGSNGNIIFIVNNN
+1304 RGIKTNIIFIVNSN

>member
-12 AMNKDLDERLVPLG
+12 AMNKDLDERLLPSG

-47 RNALGNTNVGNID
+47 RNSLGNTIVGSID
-60 TIVSPLS
+60 SIVSPLS
-67 TTNAVTIGAVKYEA
+67 TANATTIGAVKYEA

-89 NSPLFDAIFE
+89 TSPLFDAIFE
-99 YNEITGVTERVLQCN
+99 YNEITGLTQRVLQCN
-114 NISGKTTLNFNTAY
+114 NIGGSTTLNFNTTY

-156 AKSYSID
+156 AKGYTID

-169 DIDVILAPPLS
+169 DINVILAPPLTA
-180 GPVIRLW
+180 PVIKLY

-238 NKAMVNKSNSVDIT
+238 NKAMVNNANSVDIT
-252 YNTGGKNVVEIQVL
+252 YNTGGKNVVEIQIL

-296 KFNNNK
+296 KFKNNK

-347 NGVEINIDLGV
+347 NGIEINIDLGV
-358 DFSSVSTPLNTPIQ
+358 EVSSVSTTLNTPIQ

-383 IEYLDKYGRHTTVL
+383 IEYLDDYGRHTTVL
-397 TSNDNTVYI
+397 TSENNTVYI
-406 PPSASASGNSLRVN
+406 PPSASATGNSLQVN

-453 VGVDRYMLINESD
+453 VGMDRYMLINESD
-466 RDKFA
+466 RDKFSV
-471 IGGYVIFKSISSGPT
+471 GGYVIFKSISEGPT
-486 FSNKEYKILELA
+486 FSNKEFKIIELA
-498 SKTAGQVASG
+498 SKTTGQLVPG

-516 VKVDNINEL
+516 VKVDNTGEL
-525 TTGGLS
+525 SPSGYS
-531 LFYNFRNGTDDID
+531 LFYNFRVGTDDSEFA
-544 INLTQNTTVLIP
+544 TTNSTTP
-556 VKYYIPGALYS
+556 YPTYPYFTSESNS

-582 LVRSSIVGANPNTTF
+582 LVRSSLIGLNPYNTF
-597 FDYRITVR
+597 KDYRITIR
-605 ITSPTQFQ
+605 IISTTQFQ
-613 YITSFDMAGSWITE
+613 YITSFDMTGSWITG

-632 TDIMLSD
+632 SDITLLN
-639 SSTGGLCNIQFN
+639 TLNNGICNIQFN
-651 GIPPVNDIWKINI
+651 GIPPVNDVWKINV
-664 RGYCGYT
+664 RGYTNST
-671 RTVNYF
+671 RTENYF
-677 GGGGIYTPTAGL
+677 GGDGIYTPISSTTML
-689 IPVMFPGG
+689 PGG

-705 DIRTGDIITIQI
+705 YIKSGDIITIQI
-717 KDYLNLSANETEQIF
+717 KDSLNSSANETEQIF
-732 TSGGNYENI
+732 ISGGNYENI
-741 EEWFNEDGQKEAF
+741 EEWFNEDGYLDNF
-754 ISKDTGN
+754 ISKDTNGVN
-761 VDQEYRSVSFRRGN
+761 QGYKSVSFRRGEQYADLTTPN
-775 QLSNALSVNDG
+775 
-786 ILYSRAGYNSSLISS
+786 GYLWSKAKYLASIHN
-801 YDSLPI
+801 YDTLPI
-807 VMIIQGYGKGE
+807 VMIIEGYGKGE
-818 YAGGQNNVGPNR
+818 LAGGNNGVGSNR
-830 FGAMLKIQRYDASI
+830 FGALLTIKRYDAAI

-853 DIDIYHEVSKTFPIV
+853 DIDIYHEASKTFPIV
-868 GNLHKVVWQYADYTN
+868 DNLHKVVWKYADYTN

-906 PHGYAVGDMVY
+906 PHTYAIGDMVW
-917 VRETTLPYLFIPTG
+917 VEESTLPYQFIPSN

-940 PYNIVINL
+940 PYNIVINFP
-948 NFPGSGA
+948 FPGPGA
-955 ATPGY
+955 ATPGF
-960 VAYNNEDVDQTSAPL
+960 VAYNDTDSDQTSAPL
-975 SSAII
+975 SSALI
-980 KLNNTGSI
+980 KLNNTGSV
-988 NSDFNAWAFGNGL
+988 NSDFNGWAFGNGL

-1091 QVLYGKNIIH
+1091 QVLYGKNIIN
-1101 DAAGGGQLS
+1101 DAAGGGQVV
-1110 TIAEVLGNQIA
+1110 TIAEVLGTQIA

-1134 FAEWGDDIY
+1134 FAEWGQEIY
-1143 WTDSRRGSV
+1143 FTDSRRGSV
-1152 LLMGSF
+1152 LQM
-1158 QTRGNQIIP
+1158 TGNQIVP

-1176 FRDMMLTS
+1176 FRDLMTAS

-1192 YDPHTH
+1192 YDPHTR
-1198 KYVLSTNNISILK
+1198 KYVLSSNNISTLK
-1211 CKLDISRNLLKVP
+1211 CKLEISRNFLNVP
-1224 YGPSPVS
+1224 RGTFPVS
-1231 YNLFTIISNLAWT
+1231 YNLFTIISDIAWT
-1244 VTLVN
+1244 TTLVN

-1256 LTGVQATGY
+1256 LTGVPTSGY

-1272 AVAVNSTSANRSLR
+1272 AVAVNATSSNRSLN
-1286 IVVTYCS
+1286 IVVTYCN

-1304 RGSNGNIIFIVNNN
+1304 RGSKTNIIFIVNSN

>member
-1 MADLTNTFVNG
+1 MADLINTFVNG
-12 AMNKDLDERLVPLG
+12 SMNKDLDERLVPSG

-47 RNALGNTNVGNID
+47 RNSLGNTNVGSID
-60 TIVSPLS
+60 SIVSPLS
-67 TTNAVTIGAVKYEA
+67 TANATTIGAVKYEA

-89 NSPLFDAIFE
+89 TSPLFDAIFE
-99 YNEITGVTERVLQCN
+99 YNEITGVTQRVLQCN
-114 NISGKTTLNFNTAY
+114 NGGSGTTLNFNTTY

-156 AKSYSID
+156 AKGYAID
-163 DARIAD
+163 DVKIAD
-169 DIDVILAPPLS
+169 DINVIIAPPLS
-180 GPVIRLW
+180 GPVIKLY
-187 NDGTQSNNISEKF
+187 NDGSQANNISEKF
-200 MYFSYRYKYIDGQY
+200 MYFSYRYKYVDGQY

-224 FEPKEFLLDYSLGF
+224 FEPKDFLLDYSLGF
-238 NKAMVNKSNSVDIT
+238 NKAMVNKANSVDIT
-252 YNTGGKNVVEIQVL
+252 INTGGKNVTEIQVL
-266 AHDVRNLNTSVI
+266 AHDVRSLNTSVV

-284 ELSIPDMALETF
+284 ELTINDMALYTF

-347 NGVEINIDLGV
+347 NGTGINVDLTIGY
-358 DFSSVSTPLNTPIQ
+358 DSVPTNLNEPIQ

-383 IEYLDKYGRHTTVL
+383 IEYLDDYGRHTTVL
-397 TSNDNTVYI
+397 TSENNTVYI
-406 PPSASASGNSLRVN
+406 KPDASASGNSLRVN

-441 AYYNIFPIIFYS
+441 SYYNIFPIRSYS
-453 VGVDRYMLINESD
+453 LGVDRYMLINESD

-471 IGGYVIFKSISSGPT
+471 IGGYVIFKSISAGPT
-486 FSNKEYKILELA
+486 FSNKEYKIIELA
-498 SKTAGQVASG
+498 SKTAGEVTTG
-508 SLPGLYFK
+508 SLAGLYFK
-516 VKVDNINEL
+516 IKVDNVNEL
-525 TTGGLS
+525 VPGALS
-531 LFYNFRNGTDDID
+531 LFYNLREGTDDND
-544 INLTQNTTVLIP
+544 NDLFLNNATIP
-556 VKYYIPGALYS
+556 VKQYTSGAQYS
-567 LVENPIHYGVGDPNL
+567 IVEKPIHYGVGNPNL
-582 LVRSSIVGANPNTTF
+582 LIRSSITGVNQYTTYK
-597 FDYRITVR
+597 DYRITVR
-605 ITSPTQFQ
+605 VVSATQFQ
-613 YITSFDMAGSWITE
+613 YITSFDMSGTWITE

-632 TDIMLSD
+632 TAITLLNAAG
-639 SSTGGLCNIQFN
+639 TGICNVQFN
-651 GIPPVNDIWKINI
+651 GIPPVNDIWKVNI
-664 RGYCGYT
+664 RGYCNYT
-671 RTVNYF
+671 RTENYF
-677 GGGGIYTPTAGL
+677 GGDGIYTPVNTNL
-689 IPVMFPGG
+689 MFPGG

-705 DIRTGDIITIQI
+705 NIQTGDVIKIQI
-717 KDYLNLSANETEQIF
+717 VSDTLNTLAYLTEQPFI
-732 TSGGNYENI
+732 SGGNYENI
-741 EEWFNEDGQKEAF
+741 EEWFNEDGQKDQF
-754 ISKDTGN
+754 ISIDTLAIN
-761 VDQEYRSVSFRRGN
+761 KKYRSVSFRRGN
-775 QLSNALSVNDG
+775 QNSDSSSGNAN
-786 ILYSRAGYNSSLISS
+786 INYSRAGYSSSLISS

-818 YAGGQNNVGPNR
+818 DAGGQNNVGANR
-830 FGAMLKIQRYDASI
+830 FKAVLTIERYESSI

-853 DIDIYHEVSKTFPIV
+853 DIDIYHETSKTYPIV
-868 GNLHKVVWQYADYTN
+868 DHLHKVVWNYADYTN
-883 VQSNNLTNLGQLV
+883 VQGINLTNLGQLV
-896 PGSTPTAAEL
+896 PGSAPIATEL
-906 PHGYAVGDMVY
+906 PHGYAIGDMVW
-917 VRETTLPYLFIPTG
+917 VEEAVLPYQFIPTG

-940 PYNIVINL
+940 PYNIVIN
-948 NFPGSGA
+948 FPYPGVGA
-955 ATPGY
+955 ATPGF
-960 VAYNNEDVDQTSAPL
+960 VAYNDTDSDQTSAPL

-980 KLNNTGSI
+980 SLNNTGSI
-988 NSDFNAWAFGNGL
+988 NSDFNGWAFGNGL

-1006 KDDFIAPELQLS
+1006 KDDFIAPELQMS

-1091 QVLYGKNIIH
+1091 QVLYGKNIIN
-1101 DAAGGGQLS
+1101 DAAGGGQVS
-1110 TIAEVLGNQIA
+1110 TIAEVLGTQIA

-1134 FAEWGDDIY
+1134 FAEWGGEIY
-1143 WTDSRRGSV
+1143 FTDSRRGSV
-1152 LLMGSF
+1152 LQML
-1158 QTRGNQIIP
+1158 GNQINP

-1192 YDPHTH
+1192 YDPHTR
-1198 KYVLSTNNISILK
+1198 KYVLSSNNISIVK
-1211 CKLDISRNLLKVP
+1211 CKLDISRNFLNVP
-1224 YGPSPVS
+1224 RGTFPVS
-1231 YNLFTIISNLAWT
+1231 YNLFTIISDIAWT
-1244 VTLVN
+1244 ATLVN

-1256 LTGVQATGY
+1256 LTGVQTSGY

-1272 AVAVNSTSANRSLR
+1272 AVAENSTSANRSLN
-1286 IVVTYCS
+1286 IVVTYCN

-1304 RGSNGNIIFIVNNN
+1304 RGSKGNIVIMINS